1 MAVKD
6 CLLALDLGSSSA
18 RTLLVDANGRVLRD
32 AREAI
37 RWERPQSGWV
47 EVDPKRL
54 WQAQLDT
61 LRRVAADLDRS
72 CQVRA
77 CAVTTHRETVLL
89 WDRRSGE
96 PVYNAIVWISTQTD
110 EIVARWRAEGLDDEF
125 RRRTGLRNDSFFSA
139 AKIAWLLEHVP
150 GARALADAGQLAC
163 GTIDTW
169 LLWNLTAGGEHR
181 TDHSCA
187 SRTALLDLKRLTWDE
202 ELCAV
207 LDIPTS
213 LLPSVERSD
222 SHFGTIAVDLPAKGV
237 PIRAVLADQQ
247 ASMFGQAC
255 FRAGSAKNTFGTAG
269 VLTVNVGEAPR
280 LVDGLT
286 TSVGWTTARGSCYE
300 AEGVVFSS
308 GQTLQWLQ
316 EGLQLIGDVRDVEAL
331 ASSVPSTSGVYFVPA
346 FSGLCA
352 PYWDRRARASLTG
365 VSLETT
371 KAQVVRAAV
380 ESMAYLTVDILAA
393 LDAGGVAVDELKVDG
408 GAARSDFLC
417 QFLADV
423 SGLPISRPR
432 ELERTALGAAFLA
445 GISTGI
451 WASEA
456 EIASTW
462 ESERVFEPTIAD
474 DTRQALCQGWRD
486 AVQRTLAEPAAHRP
500 ASPQTEW
507 TVS

>member
-1 MAVKD
+1 MTAQE

-18 RTLLVDANGRVLRD
+18 RTLLVDGSGRVLRE

-37 RWERPQSGWV
+37 RWVLPRPGWV
-47 EVDPKRL
+47 EVDPQQL
-54 WQAQLDT
+54 WQAQLST
-61 LRRVAADLDRS
+61 LERVVAGIDPS
-72 CQVRA
+72 CQVTA

-89 WDRRSGE
+89 WDRRTGE
-96 PVYNAIVWISTQTD
+96 PLYNAIVWISTQTD
-110 EIVARWRAEGLDDEF
+110 EIVARWRAEGLDEEF

-139 AKIAWLLEHVP
+139 AKISWLLEHVP
-150 GARALADAGQLAC
+150 EARALADAGNLAC

-169 LLWNLTAGGEHR
+169 LLWNLTAGSEHR

-187 SRTALLDLKRLTWDE
+187 SRTALLDLHALTWDE
-202 ELCAV
+202 GLCAI

-222 SHFGTIAVDLPAKGV
+222 SHFGALAADLPAAGV

-255 FRAGSAKNTFGTAG
+255 FDAGSAKNTFGTAG

-286 TSVGWTTARGSCYE
+286 TSVGWTTARGRCYE

-316 EGLQLIGDVRDVEAL
+316 EGLQLIDDVGDVEAL
-331 ASSVPSTSGVYFVPA
+331 ARSVPSTSGVYFVPA

-352 PYWDRRARASLTG
+352 PYWDRSARATVTG
-365 VSLETT
+365 MSLETT
-371 KAQVVRAAV
+371 KAHVVRAAL
-380 ESMAYLTVDILAA
+380 ESMAYLTVDILDA
-393 LDAGGVAVDELKVDG
+393 LGAGGVFVPELKVDG
-408 GAARSDFLC
+408 GAAQNDFLC

-445 GISTGI
+445 GISMGI

-462 ESERVFEPTIAD
+462 QPERVFEPSID
-474 DTRQALCQGWRD
+474 SDHRLALRQGWTD
-486 AVQRTLAEPAAHRP
+486 AVHRARIAP
-500 ASPQTEW
+500 TCP
-507 TVS
+507 